1 MTTNELQQ
9 FKCIKNSFATAIQH
23 CSMKTSSF
31 CLSSIKPQTRRMSE
45 EDPLQTSEKAA
56 KNTREKKIA
65 LFISFPPLSFSLSH
79 SPQGSIRK

>member
-1 MTTNELQQ
+1 
-9 FKCIKNSFATAIQH
+9 
-23 CSMKTSSF
+23 MKTSSF

-65 LFISFPPLSFSLSH
+65 LFISSPPSLSLFPTLPKVLLGNR
-79 SPQGSIRK
+79 SQVFDKPVVDMTAVQSSV